1 MPRRRRIKSFL
12 TFFKKIKVKAML
24 LILKAF
30 SWLKEFL
37 LKAVSFFDFILLSKI
52 VEIVSWIGP
61 QFLTWWRWLLNNVK
75 TRWLVIMT
83 ISLAVLLI
91 LLNPSIREEIFYFA
105 KEVFDIINDMII
117 ASEIIP
123 WIKVLLASNI
133 NFIGLAIIFIL
144 VGLILGFVWTVI
156 LESAIILSMLT
167 FLVYGIQY
175 WIQGYCKPKRG
186 FEESVSNES
195 IDQIADKT
203 FDKEFC
209 SNMDSLFS
217 GIGAFLSSDF
227 LKNYPELIFTFV
239 FAVFIP
245 MYTYI
250 LNRKRTFIIVR
261 NENFF
266 GLKNNKVSFAISILN
281 NSKRIRI
288 IKRVFLLAN
297 NKWTFLIKD
306 YRKDMATL
314 MPSQVTSLN
323 MESKI
328 FKKENKFFSIKGKE
342 KLSSAYL
349 YFEMLDG
356 YWGGKLRLTS
366 PISTILLSPYRFK
379 DEFLIPAPKA
389 KLSKTLIWN
398 EKKSR

>member
-1 MPRRRRIKSFL
+1 
-12 TFFKKIKVKAML
+12 ML

-30 SWLKEFL
+30 SRLKEFL

-75 TRWLVIMT
+75 TRWLVIIT
-83 ISLAVLLI
+83 LSLAVLLI
-91 LLNPSIREEIFYFA
+91 LLNPSIREEIFYFV

-227 LKNYPELIFTFV
+227 LKNYPEIIFTFI

-379 DEFLIPAPKA
+379 DEFFTPAPKA